1 MGVVFT
7 QGETLTRGSL
17 DIFLTNAQSFPT
29 NAAEIYYAIYYVDPG
44 PPETEVLI
52 GSDQRVPVNPA
63 VGEYY
68 ASLMIPT
75 TATVGT
81 YRIRW
86 TFKETISS
94 PYQQVVQEW
103 GVVAAGTVT
112 GVTYTVAEQ
121 SMIDKLRILLRDQ
134 NPDKFYH
141 FRPPEH
147 EGSIGQY
154 NQVFGQIW
162 EDAEFL
168 EYLERALDWWNM
180 FPPETEDVDTIDKL
194 VSYKPVWRTV
204 VLWGAIAHACF
215 ALATNWVAEEFSV
228 TGDTQVR
235 VYLPDGR
242 ILDIPIADLYAICH
256 GDD

>member
-7 QGETLTRGSL
+7 QGQTLTRGDL
-17 DIFLTNAQSFPT
+17 DLFLTNAQSFPT

-68 ASLMIPT
+68 ASLMVPT

-103 GVVAAGTVT
+103 GVVATGTVT

-121 SMIDKLRILLRDQ
+121 SMIDKLRILLRD
-134 NPDKFYH
+134 NCLGGEEVVEVDADGTLI
-141 FRPPEH
+141 R
-147 EGSIGQY
+147 
-154 NQVFGQIW
+154 VTL
-162 EDAEFL
+162 ED
-168 EYLERALDWWNM
+168 
-180 FPPETEDVDTIDKL
+180 
-194 VSYKPVWRTV
+194 
-204 VLWGAIAHACF
+204 LWGV
-215 ALATNWVAEEFSV
+215 LKSK
-228 TGDTQVR
+228 
-235 VYLPDGR
+235 
-242 ILDIPIADLYAICH
+242 
-256 GDD
+256 